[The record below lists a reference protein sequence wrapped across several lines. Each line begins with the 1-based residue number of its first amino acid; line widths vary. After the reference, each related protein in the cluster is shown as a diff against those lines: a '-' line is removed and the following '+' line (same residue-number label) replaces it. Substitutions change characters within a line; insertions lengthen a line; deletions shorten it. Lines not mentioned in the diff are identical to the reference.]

1 MCRVDESS
9 RVQNPR
15 VKIREMK
22 EVFYI
27 ILKAIG
33 IMVIFSLV
41 GLGLNAVSSNGI
53 PLIYTPPHK
62 LVLAGTDV
70 LLISEI
76 EAGNF
81 LNHPGTTFVDTR
93 KEEDYTEKHVK
104 GAVFLSPDNMEE
116 RFPEIQPLI
125 PEENRLVLYCYGP
138 ECDMAERVALFLAQL
153 GYKNMMIMT
162 AGFRGWEKA
171 GLPVDTTDRR
181 KKRMGRLS
189 GSLITNWLRENS

>member
-1 MCRVDESS
+1 MCRMTESS
-9 RVQNPR
+9 SRENPR
-15 VKIREMK
+15 SKIREMK
-22 EVFYI
+22 EFFWI
-27 ILKAIG
+27 ILRAMG
-33 IMVIFSLV
+33 IVVIFSLV
-41 GLGLNAVSSNGI
+41 GLGLNSVSSNGI
-53 PLIYTPPHK
+53 PLVYTPPHK

-125 PEENRLVLYCYGP
+125 PEENRLILYCYGP
-138 ECDMAERVALFLAQL
+138 ECDMAERVALFLSQL

-171 GLPVDTTDRR
+171 GLPMDTTDRR
-181 KKRMGRLS
+181 KKRMGSLS
-189 GSLITNWLRENS
+189 GRSMTN